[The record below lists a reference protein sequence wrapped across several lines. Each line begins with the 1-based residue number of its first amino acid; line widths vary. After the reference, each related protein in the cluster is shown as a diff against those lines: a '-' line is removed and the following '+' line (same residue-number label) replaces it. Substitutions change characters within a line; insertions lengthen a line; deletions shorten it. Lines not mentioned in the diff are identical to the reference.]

1 MVRYHINDVDEEMVL
16 GESIILPSG
25 KLLLAAGQ
33 RLQQQYCHKLKE
45 LGFSNVLIEVQG
57 TEGVVPETTVSEL
70 ALRTMNNALESTSG
84 ELAGAFHEFRDQG
97 VSKVKQFIREN
108 RQHLGKF
115 IMNTGLA
122 RALEQFIEEIANQP
136 TVVLN
141 LSAMQQ
147 SNPGLVN
154 HAMNVAIT
162 ALCVGKKFK
171 FSADEMKQLGIGALN
186 YDLGLIALPREILDK
201 PRESF
206 TEEDIKTYRQHP
218 VYGYIMLSQNP
229 GIPPT
234 ASACALQHH
243 EREDGSG
250 FPRGIRA
257 ENRPPLKDFLRKG
270 EIHRFAEIVAIADTY
285 DMFLSGRA
293 YEGVEKQSAPETIKT
308 LISMSG
314 TLLNSEIIK
323 ELLAIVP
330 LYPVGARIRILDAPT
345 PQLVGYFGVIAKDNP
360 ANLER
365 PQIILYETR
374 NKQKVKPILVDTLK
388 HDGFVLELVT

>member
-1 MVRYHINDVDEEMVL
+1 MVRYHIDDVAEEMVL

-33 RLQQQYCHKLKE
+33 RLQQQYCQKLKE
-45 LGFSNVLIEVQG
+45 LGYANVLIQVEG
-57 TEGVVPETTVSEL
+57 TEGVVPETTVSERS
-70 ALRTMNNALESTSG
+70 LRDMNNALESSSG
-84 ELAGAFHEFRDQG
+84 ELAGAFHEFRDNG
-97 VSKVKQFIREN
+97 ISKVKQFIREN

-115 IMNTGLA
+115 IMNSGLA
-122 RALEQFIEEIANQP
+122 RALEQFIDEIANQP

-147 SNPGLVN
+147 SRPSLVT

-162 ALCVGKKFK
+162 ALCLGRKFK

-186 YDLGLIALPREILDK
+186 YDLGLIALPRELLDK
-201 PRESF
+201 PREEWN
-206 TEEDIKTYRQHP
+206 EEEIKTYRQHP
-218 VYGYIMLSQNP
+218 VYGYIMLSQNHA
-229 GIPPT
+229 IPPT

-250 FPRGIRA
+250 FPRGIRG

-270 EIHRFAEIVAIADTY
+270 EIHRFAEIVAIADAY
-285 DMFLSGRA
+285 DMFLSGRS
-293 YEGVEKQSAPETIKT
+293 YEAAQKMTIQETLKT
-308 LISMSG
+308 LVGMSG

-323 ELLAIVP
+323 MLLAIVP
-330 LYPVGARIRILDAPT
+330 LYPVGARIRIVDAPT
-345 PQLVGYFGVIAKDNP
+345 PQLVGYFGVVAKDNG

-374 NKQKVKPILVDTLK
+374 NKQKVKPILIDTAK
-388 HDGFVLELVT
+388 HDGIVLELVT